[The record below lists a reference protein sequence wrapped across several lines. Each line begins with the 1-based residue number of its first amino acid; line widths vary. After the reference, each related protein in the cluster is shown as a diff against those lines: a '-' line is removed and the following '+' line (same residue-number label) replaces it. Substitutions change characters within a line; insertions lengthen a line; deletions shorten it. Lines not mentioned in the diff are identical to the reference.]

1 MVGVKKTGIKKPNV
15 DLESKVNE
23 LKGFLQQCKRVL
35 MVSRKPTREEF
46 LTVSKITG
54 LGICVLG
61 ALGFIIHV
69 PITYIKGLIR
79 P

>member
-1 MVGVKKTGIKKPNV
+1 LAAVKKTSVKKPNM
-15 DLESKVNE
+15 DLDSKVNE
-23 LKGFLQQCKRVL
+23 LKDFLQQCKRVL

-46 LTVSKITG
+46 LTISKVTG

-69 PITYIKGLIR
+69 PITYIKGLIK

>member
-1 MVGVKKTGIKKPNV
+1 MAAVKKTSVKKPNM
-15 DLESKVNE
+15 DLDSKVNE
-23 LKGFLQQCKRVL
+23 LKDFLQQCKRVL

-46 LTVSKITG
+46 LTISKVTG

-69 PITYIKGLIR
+69 PITYIKGLIK